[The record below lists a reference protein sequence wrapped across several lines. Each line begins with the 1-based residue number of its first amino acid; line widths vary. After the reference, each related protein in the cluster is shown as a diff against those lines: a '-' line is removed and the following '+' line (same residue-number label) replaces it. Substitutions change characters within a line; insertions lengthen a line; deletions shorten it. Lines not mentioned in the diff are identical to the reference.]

1 MKINITRFIVGRKY
15 KNSTFFDFRAKYLVL
30 RYFYKFQRLI
40 AGLFDETGYALCP
53 SLAGGLTQ
61 NLAVD
66 EGGARRGRITEGSSC
81 AAARDP

>member
-1 MKINITRFIVGRKY
+1 MVDNITRFIVGRKY
-15 KNSTFFDFRAKYLVL
+15 KSSTFFDFKAKYLIL

-40 AGLFDETGYALCP
+40 AELLDKTWYALCP
-53 SLAGGLTQ
+53 SLADGLTQ

-81 AAARDP
+81 TAPRDP